1 MRGNIFNKRNFRY
14 GMVSVI
20 MTVTVILFVILVNSV
35 LTVLFKKYPLNIDL
49 TENRVF
55 EISDDTREFLTALE
69 DEVVIYVMNTEDR
82 FIASS
87 PAEYFIQANEVIRKY
102 AQYSSRIRITYL
114 DLLRNPDFNSR
125 YPDASLQ
132 VNDILITA
140 GERYRV
146 LTSSDLFNIRSSY
159 YGAYVASSKAEQA
172 MTSALLN
179 ITRGGATQV
188 SLISG
193 HGEQDI
199 GAFAGLLS
207 MNAYETAELNLLTGD
222 IPPETSVVILA
233 APARDLSEDELRKL
247 DAFLEGGDD
256 RVLFYLASLSQPA
269 LPNLG
274 AFLAEWGIEVRQGVA
289 FESDANRLIANS
301 PYMALADYAEET
313 YSKNMAQKDILP
325 VIPQS
330 RPLGALFEGARYK
343 TVSALLRLSPGSG
356 IRPPDAPDSW
366 TPNPLQM
373 MGNVPVL
380 LLSSETRNNASGAL
394 VRNHVLVCGSIFA
407 VDESI
412 LGNPNIANAGYFLD
426 VLGNLAGREDRI
438 YVQDK
443 TLGFTELGA
452 NFFQI
457 AVMSVVFTILLP
469 LLVLGA
475 GIFVWLRR
483 RHK

>member
-1 MRGNIFNKRNFRY
+1 MFNKRKFRY
-14 GMVSVI
+14 GMVSVMI
-20 MTVTVILFVILVNSV
+20 TAAVILFVVLLNAV
-35 LTVLFKKYPLNIDL
+35 LTALFKKYPLNIDL

-55 EISDDTREFLTALE
+55 EISADTREFLAALE
-69 DEVVIYVMNTEDR
+69 EDVVIYVMNAEDR

-87 PAEYFIQANEVIRKY
+87 PAEYFIQAREVIRKY

-125 YPDASLQ
+125 YPDVSLT

-146 LTSSDLFNIRSSY
+146 LSSQDLFNIRSSY
-159 YGAYVASSKAEQA
+159 YGSYVASSKAEQA

-179 ITRGGATQV
+179 ITRSGATRV

-199 GAFAGLLS
+199 SAFTGLLA

-222 IPPETSVVILA
+222 IPPETSVMILA
-233 APARDLSEDELRKL
+233 APARDFSEDELRKL
-247 DAFLEGGDD
+247 DAFLEGGTD
-256 RVLFYLASLSQPA
+256 RVLFYLASLSQPPF
-269 LPNLG
+269 PNLG
-274 AFLAEWGIEVRQGVA
+274 AFLAEWGIEVPQGVA
-289 FESDANRLIANS
+289 FESDTNRLIGNS
-301 PYMALADYAEET
+301 PYIALADYAEET

-325 VIPQS
+325 AIPQS
-330 RPLGALFEGARYK
+330 RPLRVLFEGARYK

-356 IRPPDAPDSW
+356 IRPADAPNDW
-366 TPNPLQM
+366 TPSPIQM

-380 LLSSETRNNASGAL
+380 LLSSEIRNNAAGDL
-394 VRNHVLVCGSIFA
+394 VRNHVLVCGSVFA

-412 LGNPNIANAGYFLD
+412 LGSPNIANAGYFLD

-452 NFFQI
+452 SFFQV
-457 AVMSVVFTILLP
+457 AVMAVVFTILLP

-475 GIFVWLRR
+475 GVFVWLRR